1 MTPPPYDKLKSA
13 ENIRWVFMV
22 LFRKNSTLF
31 NNIICKKT
39 FFFYYKRQIIFA
51 KLLLNMNAA
60 PVEISI

>member
-1 MTPPPYDKLKSA
+1 
-13 ENIRWVFMV
+13 MV